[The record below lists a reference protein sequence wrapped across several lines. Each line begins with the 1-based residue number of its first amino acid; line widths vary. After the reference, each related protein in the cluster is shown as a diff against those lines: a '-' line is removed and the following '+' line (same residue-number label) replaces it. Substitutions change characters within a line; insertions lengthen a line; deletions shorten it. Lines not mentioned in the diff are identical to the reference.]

1 VSVIKQGKDLLKSYR
16 NRVNAIKDFNN
27 RTGKAATAAE
37 IQQHKQEACKAIF
50 AIKSLDVW
58 KECCRYFTI
67 WRDKMRLMGIREERL
82 GHLISRQISNRKR
95 QAVDLWRSYSLYVND
110 LVRCHVLRKSFAHD

>member
-1 VSVIKQGKDLLKSYR
+1 MIKQGKDLLKSYR
-16 NRVNAIKDFNN
+16 NRCNLIKDLNI

-37 IQQHKQEACKAIF
+37 KQQHKSEACKAIF

-67 WRDKMRLMGIREERL
+67 WRDKMRLMKIREERL
-82 GHLISRQISNRKR
+82 GFMI
-95 QAVDLWRSYSLYVND
+95 
-110 LVRCHVLRKSFAHD
+110 

>member
-1 VSVIKQGKDLLKSYR
+1 MIKQGKDLLKSYR

-58 KECCRYFTI
+58 KECAATSLSGETRCVL
-67 WRDKMRLMGIREERL
+67 WESER
-82 GHLISRQISNRKR
+82 S
-95 QAVDLWRSYSLYVND
+95 A
-110 LVRCHVLRKSFAHD
+110 